1 MLYNKDSIIEWLLKG
16 VEAFGDGE
24 EVLEGRIH
32 SLKDVIEV
40 KFEEGRICPVSRKE
54 LGPGAK
60 AVYLVP
66 CGHAFSES
74 SVKEVGEGVCLKVRL
89 CSTPSQRDNNN
100 HEGVNMF
107 VGCTLSAMNH
117 TRMITSSQ

>member
-1 MLYNKDSIIEWLLKG
+1 VLYNKDSIIEWLLKG

-32 SLKDVIEV
+32 SLKDVVEV

-54 LGPGAK
+54 LGPGTK

-74 SVKEVGEGVCLKVRL
+74 AVKEVGGGGCLKVCYVLPFYNAVAIIMRVL
-89 CSTPSQRDNNN
+89 ICLLVVHLVR
-100 HEGVNMF
+100 
-107 VGCTLSAMNH
+107 
-117 TRMITSSQ
+117 